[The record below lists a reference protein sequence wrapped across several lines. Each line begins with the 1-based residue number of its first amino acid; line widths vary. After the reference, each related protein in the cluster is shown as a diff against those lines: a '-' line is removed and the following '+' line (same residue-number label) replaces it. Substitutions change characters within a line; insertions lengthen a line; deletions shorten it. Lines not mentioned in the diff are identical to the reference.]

1 MKEISEENVMID
13 RKGVYDKKIYC
24 DKRSSHD
31 DGALTIHL
39 LTPLGVVN
47 RSKTQGAFHHGS
59 FPQIRILLT

>member
-39 LTPLGVVN
+39 LTPW
-47 RSKTQGAFHHGS
+47 AW
-59 FPQIRILLT
+59 